1 VYISVLI
8 NIFDCH
14 RIDICSCHCRVPYD
28 PNNPFTIG
36 GQADIPMSELAKTG
50 PEFAP
55 DQLHIESWTP
65 TSMRISW
72 ATGYGRVNTS
82 DETVT
87 PYDPDTVTSTVK
99 YGTSADDLSNTVSRG
114 DEGVLADA
122 VVYMY
127 QYNADAGE
135 IDGLGTVYNSPILH
149 HVILQDLTPGQR
161 YFYSVG
167 SEEYGFSGVYNFTV
181 PARKYPFKFGVMA
194 DIGQTYNTSVTLERT
209 AQDNPDALLHLGDL
223 SYADDWLPNGTAAPW
238 FTGGEMPETGGYFLT
253 YQPKWD
259 TFARLTQPLF
269 ASVPHLSIG
278 GNHELES
285 VFLMD
290 NRTNMAYN
298 SRYPNPQD
306 AEQINTS
313 PNYADL
319 YWEQSMLPGEGIF
332 VDDEISSKIKTNNTW
347 YSIDMGPAHIV
358 MLNNYVP
365 YSDNSVMYKWFDEDL
380 SKVDREVTPWIVV
393 GFHSPWYH
401 TYINHYKENSNMQEY
416 FEPLMLKH
424 SVDVVLNGHVHA
436 YARSPPVYAFKPDT
450 CGPIYMT
457 VGDGGNL
464 EGLYKQYVDEAPV
477 PEYCGNSSTWRPA
490 EYQPTYSGRG
500 VVDERTPFCYAEQA
514 PWSDY
519 RDPSFGHG
527 LLTFIND
534 TAFQWQWNKNIDPA
548 STWNDDIIV
557 VKNTQESCSNKVVM
571 GTEPAANANAK
582 AQPNVIYNVTGVPIA
597 EVASSAP
604 EAAPQSSPESA
615 TPTSIPESAT
625 PASTPESATPAST
638 PDITDSKSTSS
649 AAVTSVVVAVLGMVL
664 LVVQ

>member
-1 VYISVLI
+1 
-8 NIFDCH
+8 
-14 RIDICSCHCRVPYD
+14 
-28 PNNPFTIG
+28 
-36 GQADIPMSELAKTG
+36 MSELAKTG

-65 TSMRISW
+65 TSMRVSW
-72 ATGYGRVNTS
+72 ATGYGKVNAT
-82 DETVT
+82 DESVT
-87 PYDPDTVTSTVK
+87 PYDPETVPSTVK
-99 YGTSADDLSNTVSRG
+99 YGTSADDLSTTVTRG

-127 QYNADAGE
+127 KYNADAGE
-135 IDGLGTVYNSPILH
+135 INGLGTVYNSPILH
-149 HVILQDLTPGQR
+149 HVILQDLTPGQT

-167 SEEYGFSGVYNFTV
+167 SEEYGFSDVYNFTV
-181 PARKYPFKFGVMA
+181 PAKKYPFKFGVMA
-194 DIGQTYNTSVTLERT
+194 DIGQTYNTSVTLDRT

-223 SYADDWLPNGTAAPW
+223 SYADDWLPNGTAQPW
-238 FTGGEMPETGGYFLT
+238 FTGGSMPETGGYFLT

-269 ASVPHLSIG
+269 ASVPHMSIG

-285 VFLMD
+285 VLLMD
-290 NRTNMAYN
+290 NQTNMAYN
-298 SRYPNPQD
+298 ARYPNPQD
-306 AEQINTS
+306 PEQINTS
-313 PNYADL
+313 PNFADQ
-319 YWEQSMLPGEGIF
+319 YWEQSLLPGEGKF
-332 VDDEISSKIKTNNTW
+332 VSDDISSTVKTNNTW
-347 YSIDMGPAHIV
+347 YSIDVGPAHIV

-380 SKVDREVTPWIVV
+380 SNVDREQTPWIIV
-393 GFHSPWYH
+393 GFHAPWYH

-424 SVDVVLNGHVHA
+424 NVDVVLNGHVHA
-436 YARSPPVYAFKPDT
+436 YARSPPVYAFQPDT

-464 EGLYKQYVDEAPV
+464 EGLYKQYVDQAPV

-490 EYQPTYSGRG
+490 EYQPTYSGIG

-534 TAFQWQWNKNIDPA
+534 TAFQWQWNKNVDA
-548 STWNDDIIV
+548 ADTWNDDIIV
-557 VKNTQESCSNKVVM
+557 IKNPEENCSNLVVM

-582 AQPNVIYNVTGVPIA
+582 AQPNVIYNVTGVPLA
-597 EVASSAP
+597 GVDAAAP
-604 EAAPQSSPESA
+604 ETAPEPTTARESSPEPSA
-615 TPTSIPESAT
+615 PQPSPE
-625 PASTPESATPAST
+625 ASPMDTTTPETTSPQSDASNISVFFT
-638 PDITDSKSTSS
+638 VLAVVSTLF
-649 AAVTSVVVAVLGMVL
+649 SV
-664 LVVQ
+664 Q